1 MISSHVKIKV
11 LTDHQS
17 LQHWHT
23 EDLNNMIGS
32 VARRGRWHE
41 FLSQFNL
48 EVVYVPGSEHKVSD
62 ALSRWAYPASVD
74 TQERTFHGDS
84 RAQKF
89 ADLAD
94 ELENEMDFKEARI
107 QVLQQSLFQE
117 IWKYGC
123 TKWKK
128 IYSDLQRNVQHDY
141 FYLEKDKLFHKG
153 KLCIPKNRSSS
164 VIQFYHS
171 SGHPSGYKLLDIVLH
186 RCEFEEDQKT
196 VHTQCQKVAQSCHI
210 CQAVKPH
217 NQSYS
222 TLDFCPV
229 PDQIFSSLCMD
240 FLSLPKVTGQDGQQ
254 YDSVFVIVDRLSGY
268 ILAIPCLKEGLTAE
282 GAARLFMNHC
292 VQVTGVTLEM
302 LSDCD
307 HLITGNFFQA
317 LCDELGIEQHTAIIY
332 RPKGNGRAERAVRSV
347 ITVLRLTLIG
357 LPKGITWTD
366 VLPWSCF
373 LQNSLPGVIAGYS
386 PHKIVFGRDLLKPG
400 ELPRE
405 DTQDAPVSAKAWFK
419 KLDEDRKAV
428 QNRINQVHEKERLR
442 YQKEHCLQKF
452 EPGDRVWLKV
462 HSKDRSKLDPLWMG
476 PCEVLKHVRSGRY
489 TVKTPYGD
497 EDHHV
502 DQMKLYKPELTGK
515 IFHSCII
522 NLLLFQK
529 MKPGL
534 WRKF

>member
-1 MISSHVKIKV
+1 
-11 LTDHQS
+11 
-17 LQHWHT
+17 
-23 EDLNNMIGS
+23 
-32 VARRGRWHE
+32 
-41 FLSQFNL
+41 
-48 EVVYVPGSEHKVSD
+48 
-62 ALSRWAYPASVD
+62 
-74 TQERTFHGDS
+74 
-84 RAQKF
+84 
-89 ADLAD
+89 
-94 ELENEMDFKEARI
+94 MDFKEARI

-128 IYSDLQRNVQHDY
+128 IYSDLQRNAQHDY

-153 KLCIPKNRSSS
+153 KLCIPRNKSSS

-171 SGHPSGYKLLDIVLH
+171 SGHPSGYKLVDILLH

-196 VHTQCQKVAQSCHI
+196 VHTQCQKVPQSCHI

-282 GAARLFMNHC
+282 KAARLFMNHC
-292 VQVTGVTLEM
+292 VQVTGVPLEI

-307 HLITGNFFQA
+307 HLITGKFFQA

-405 DTQDAPVSAKAWFK
+405 DTPDAPVSAKAWFK

-476 PCEVLKHVRSGRY
+476 PCEVLKHVRSRKY

-515 IFHSCII
+515 NIPFLYYKPPTVPEDETWIVEKILKHKTTGGRLYWLVKWKGFEKPTWETAEKFVGYTQDDWKQY
-522 NLLLFQK
+522 NLKNKLSIVFD
-529 MKPGL
+529 
-534 WRKF
+534 